1 LHYDDLK
8 KKNIHNS
15 KNLEVLAE
23 VVEDKENV
31 IQHLNNQ
38 RDVLLEN
45 YVKGQKIALF
55 IWQNKCRLR
64 LEEGFTKWKLNC
76 QKQNN
81 NSLKD

>member
-15 KNLEVLAE
+15 KNLEILAE

-31 IQHLNNQ
+31 IHHLNNQ
-38 RDVLLEN
+38 RDLLLEN

-55 IWQNKCRLR
+55 IWQN
-64 LEEGFTKWKLNC
+64 
-76 QKQNN
+76 
-81 NSLKD
+81 